1 MIAAVLDT
9 NVVLSSQRSTSQGS
23 PNMEIIRRWKAREFD
38 WLFTD
43 DVLEE

>member
-9 NVVLSSQRSTSQGS
+9 NVVLSSQRSPSPVS
-23 PNMEIIRRWKAREFD
+23 PNVEIVERWKASEFA

-43 DVLEE
+43 DLLEE